1 MPTMA
6 PIQNDTARQ
15 MGTVAHFPAHH
26 HKEAITPLVVSEAK
40 AAAMIGLAPRT
51 LQSKRLDGSGPV
63 FVQLTKR
70 RIGYSVEAL
79 RVWVA
84 NRSARSTADA
94 TTRFGGVA

>member
-6 PIQNDTARQ
+6 PIQNDKARQ

-26 HKEAITPLVVSEAK
+26 HKEVIAPLVVSEAK
-40 AAAMIGLAPRT
+40 VAAMVGLAPRT

-70 RIGYSVEAL
+70 RIGYSVQAL
-79 RVWVA
+79 REWVA
-84 NRSARSTADA
+84 NRSVSSTVDA